1 MGLLLA
7 VLVTAAD
14 VDDAKAAAELFARLE
29 GQPMGKVVRMYA
41 DNKYHN
47 YALYE
52 WVEANADWELVIVRK
67 PRGPR
72 AGSSCRSA
80 GRWNGRSPG

>member
-29 GQPMGKVVRMYA
+29 GQPMGKVRRMFA
-41 DNKYHN
+41 DRKYHN

-52 WVEANADWELVIVRK
+52 WVEANARLGAGRSCAGR
-67 PRGPR
+67 RGRR
-72 AGSSCRSA
+72 AG
-80 GRWNGRSPG
+80 